1 MLLELLFKLLFG
13 LIDII
18 VSLIPSF
25 DFNIDLGIL
34 NPIKDLFAFLD
45 NAISVSLILSILG
58 IIIIRDNFTLIKNI
72 FFAIV
77 RKLPFVD

>member
-13 LIDII
+13 LIDIL

-34 NPIKDLFAFLD
+34 NPIKDLFAFVD